1 MNWKLSLLAGGVAL
15 ACFSAP
21 AIAQVHVYIGGAP
34 PPMRREVRPAMPGP
48 GYVWTEGYW
57 GNRGGRYVWMSGTWQ
72 RPPYEG
78 ASWSHQHYD
87 HYQQGWQAHEG
98 HWDHGDQGNQ
108 RDQRDEGRR

>member
-1 MNWKLSLLAGGVAL
+1 MNWKMSLLAGGVAL

-78 ASWSHQHYD
+78 AYWSHPHYD

-98 HWDHGDQGNQ
+98 HWDHEDHGDHQ
-108 RDQRDEGRR
+108 DEGRR